1 MMMTCWIYGAMASH
15 CHTAILLYVFLCNLS
30 RCEPSFGYVISM
42 EPNFYYHY
50 EHLVWMLEYIEY
62 PEFNDVSVMKLFMIK
77 SYHCYNHRGLA
88 MLFPNICYHTCS
100 INEEKLEYS

>member
-1 MMMTCWIYGAMASH
+1 MMMACWNYGDMASH
-15 CHTAILLYVFLCNLS
+15 CHSAILFYVIHYNLS

-42 EPNFYYHY
+42 EPICYYLY

-62 PEFNDVSVMKLFMIK
+62 LEFNYVSVMKLFMIK
-77 SYHCYNHRGLA
+77 SYLYCDHRGLA
-88 MLFPNICYHTCS
+88 MLLPNICYHICS